1 MERLFNLDPQLI
13 HDTFLFIINIFIL
26 FIILSYVLFDP
37 IRKIL
42 EKRKENRELT
52 DKVYEIKEKEISEWN
67 SQSVARKKAV
77 ENEATNILN
86 QAKQEALKEKK
97 RIIEEAKKQAEIIK
111 SQANKDISLQEQF
124 ETNEVKKKI
133 IDLAHIIAKKI
144 IKKEINND
152 INDELF
158 NSAIKELEGT
168 KWED

>member
-26 FIILSYVLFDP
+26 FIILSYVLFGP

-42 EKRKENRELT
+42 EKRKENRERT
-52 DKVYEIKEKEISEWN
+52 DKNYEKKEKEISEWN
-67 SQSVARKKAV
+67 NQSVTRKKAV

-111 SQANKDISLQEQF
+111 IQANKDISLQEQF
-124 ETNEVKKKI
+124 ESNEMKKKI
-133 IDLAHIIAKKI
+133 IDIAHIIAKKI

>member
-67 SQSVARKKAV
+67 SQSVTRKKAV

-124 ETNEVKKKI
+124 ETNEMKKKI